1 MTSLLPLLKDLVPI
15 VMGSSPV
22 HVTRSADLDSS
33 TGQTEGMI
41 RKGAIIKKSDKLCAS
56 VMIAHPH
63 TASAVHHHGE
73 QGQTLTKLAPIMTSA
88 SERLLYY
95 RYNCLRI

>member
-1 MTSLLPLLKDLVPI
+1 MTSLLPFLKDIIPI
-15 VMGSSPV
+15 VMGSSTV
-22 HVTRSADLDSS
+22 HVTKSTDLDEG

-41 RKGAIIKKSDKLCAS
+41 RKGAIINKSDKICAS

-73 QGQTLTKLAPIMTSA
+73 QGLNFLLELTTIATVPPSCVQVLT
-88 SERLLYY
+88 
-95 RYNCLRI
+95 